1 MEGQESHQ
9 DRKCYVLVLKTDKL
23 VQYLPES
30 HLTDIDHDR
39 YTILAF
45 SAPPKQVAAYTG
57 ILGAVYAI
65 ASVIGAYRRRGLSR
79 QI

>member
-1 MEGQESHQ
+1 MHQ
-9 DRKCYVLVLKTDKL
+9 DRKCLDPSSAHCLD
-23 VQYLPES
+23 QANCFS
-30 HLTDIDHDR
+30 

-65 ASVIGAYRRRGLSR
+65 ASVIGM
-79 QI
+79 